1 MSCVAIIGLG
11 NPGSR
16 YSNTRHNLG
25 FWLLNKFANSH
36 DISFQA
42 KPKFCSEISKFILN
56 DRSCMLVKP
65 LSFMNQSGK
74 FLHSLLLNNGCD
86 IEESI
91 VVHDELTLSVG
102 QMKISKGRSNAG
114 HNGVASVLAALGSTI
129 TRLRLG
135 IGQKESS
142 HMSLSDYVL
151 SSFNPHEET
160 LLEARYNH
168 FLAALKF
175 LLTNGVDK
183 AMNFYIQPLPDRI

>member
-1 MSCVAIIGLG
+1 
-11 NPGSR
+11 
-16 YSNTRHNLG
+16 
-25 FWLLNKFANSH
+25 
-36 DISFQA
+36 
-42 KPKFCSEISKFILN
+42 
-56 DRSCMLVKP
+56 MLVKP

-86 IEESI
+86 IQESI

-114 HNGVASVLAALGSTI
+114 HNGVASVFAALGSTI

-151 SSFNPHEET
+151 SSFNPHEAE
-160 LLEARYNH
+160 LLEARSNH
-168 FLAALKF
+168 FLAALKV
-175 LLTNGVDK
+175 LLTNGVDQ
-183 AMNFYIQPLPDRI
+183 AMNFYNQPLPDRI